1 MRGLL
6 NFIKMIL
13 KLTVILAVLGL
24 LLYGFYTGM
33 DFIFRGILSKQA
45 TSVLSNFVVF
55 STIIIF
61 VMTRIVNT
69 SSLIETAQRS
79 VVDEIYASENVKV
92 ESETKLS
99 NVEESM
105 AHIEEE
111 IESILSKSEQ
121 NAKLVGEK
129 ILIDAD
135 KSIQILQDNTAKSI
149 ENSQVLLKNDLIK
162 RVSLASVEVAK
173 KQILQELNNNQ
184 GLHDR
189 LIDESLESIDIMD
202 SNLNEEIA

>member
-33 DFIFRGILSKQA
+33 DFIFGGILSKQA

-55 STIIIF
+55 SAIIIF

-69 SSLIETAQRS
+69 SSLIETAQKS
-79 VVDEIYASENVKV
+79 VVEEIYASENVKV
-92 ESETKLS
+92 ESEAKLS
-99 NVEESM
+99 KVEESM

-189 LIDESLESIDIMD
+189 LIDESLESIDIID

>member
-69 SSLIETAQRS
+69 SSLIETAQKS

-99 NVEESM
+99 KVEESM

>member
-13 KLTVILAVLGL
+13 KLTVILTVLGL

-55 STIIIF
+55 SAIIIF

-69 SSLIETAQRS
+69 SSLLETAQKS

>member
-33 DFIFRGILSKQA
+33 DFIFGGILSKQA

-69 SSLIETAQRS
+69 SSLLETAQKS

-92 ESETKLS
+92 ESEAKLS
-99 NVEESM
+99 KVEESM

>member
-69 SSLIETAQRS
+69 SSLIETAQKS

-99 NVEESM
+99 KVEESM

-202 SNLNEEIA
+202 SNLNEEIE

>member
-69 SSLIETAQRS
+69 SSLIETAQKS
-79 VVDEIYASENVKV
+79 VVEEIYASENVKV
-92 ESETKLS
+92 ESEAKLS
-99 NVEESM
+99 KVEESM

>member
-13 KLTVILAVLGL
+13 KLTVILVVLGL

-55 STIIIF
+55 SSIIIF

-69 SSLIETAQRS
+69 SSLIETAQKS
-79 VVDEIYASENVKV
+79 VVEEIYASENVKV
-92 ESETKLS
+92 ESEAKLS
-99 NVEESM
+99 KVEESM

>member
-13 KLTVILAVLGL
+13 KLTVILVVLGL

-55 STIIIF
+55 SSIIIF

-69 SSLIETAQRS
+69 SSLIETAQKS
-79 VVDEIYASENVKV
+79 VVEEIYASENVKV
-92 ESETKLS
+92 ESEAKLS
-99 NVEESM
+99 KVEESM

-184 GLHDR
+184 GLHER

>member
-13 KLTVILAVLGL
+13 KLTVILVVLGL

-55 STIIIF
+55 SSIIIF

-69 SSLIETAQRS
+69 SSLIETAQKS
-79 VVDEIYASENVKV
+79 VVEEIYASENVKV
-92 ESETKLS
+92 ESEAKLS
-99 NVEESM
+99 KVEESM

-202 SNLNEEIA
+202 SNLNGEIA

>member
-33 DFIFRGILSKQA
+33 DFIFGGILSKQA

-55 STIIIF
+55 SAIIIF

-69 SSLIETAQRS
+69 SSLIETAQKS

-92 ESETKLS
+92 ESEAKLS
-99 NVEESM
+99 KVEESM

>member
-13 KLTVILAVLGL
+13 KLTVILVVLGL

-69 SSLIETAQRS
+69 SSLIETAQKS
-79 VVDEIYASENVKV
+79 VVEEIYASENVKV
-92 ESETKLS
+92 ESEAKLS
-99 NVEESM
+99 KVEESM

>member
-13 KLTVILAVLGL
+13 KLTVILVVLGL

-69 SSLIETAQRS
+69 SSLIETAQKS
-79 VVDEIYASENVKV
+79 VVEEIYASENVKV
-92 ESETKLS
+92 ESEAKLS
-99 NVEESM
+99 KVEESM

-202 SNLNEEIA
+202 SNLNGEIA